1 MMQFDCIFIPGGGLL
16 PGGTLPPW
24 TVARLEQ
31 ALSQKERTRWI
42 ACLSGGTVHKPPLLN
57 KDGFPIFESHAAANF
72 LVSKGTHPQQILT
85 EISSYDTIGNA
96 YFSRLLFSDP
106 LQFDRLLIVT
116 SEFHMPRTRAAFEWI
131 YGLTPFPVEYQ
142 LIFQT
147 VPDRGLSPQVL
158 KTRTAREKKSLEKMR
173 ITQTGITTLN
183 AFHSWLYSEH
193 TAYSVS
199 PRPGSLT
206 GDVLESY

>member
-24 TVARLEQ
+24 TVARLEH
-31 ALSQKERTRWI
+31 ALSQKEQTRWI

-96 YFSRLLFSDP
+96 YFS
-106 LQFDRLLIVT
+106 

-131 YGLTPFPVEYQ
+131 YGLTPLPVEYQ

-158 KTRTAREKKSLEKMR
+158 KARTAREKKSLEKMR

>member
-1 MMQFDCIFIPGGGLL
+1 MMQVDCIFIPGGGLL
-16 PGGTLPPW
+16 PGGILPPW
-24 TVARLEQ
+24 TMARLEH

-42 ACLSGGTVHKPPLLN
+42 AWLSGGTIHKPPLLN

-72 LVSKGTHPQQILT
+72 LVSKGTNPHQILT

-106 LQFDRLLIVT
+106 LQFDRLLVIT
-116 SEFHMPRTRAAFEWI
+116 SEFHMPRTQVAFEWI
-131 YGLTPFPVEYQ
+131 YGLTPLPVEYQ

-147 VPDRGLSPQVL
+147 VSDRGLSPQAF
-158 KTRTAREKKSLEKMR
+158 KARTAREKKSLEKMR
-173 ITQTGITTLN
+173 ITQTDITTLN
-183 AFHSWLYSEH
+183 AFHTWLYSEH
-193 TAYSVS
+193 SAYNAS
-199 PRPGSLT
+199 PHPGSLT

>member
-1 MMQFDCIFIPGGGLL
+1 MMQVDCIFVPGGGLL
-16 PGGTLPPW
+16 PGGILPPW
-24 TVARLEQ
+24 TVARLDY

-42 ACLSGGTVHKPPLLN
+42 ACLSGGTVHKPPPLN
-57 KDGFPIFESHAAANF
+57 KDGFSIFESHAAGNY

-106 LQFDRLLIVT
+106 LQFDRLLVIT
-116 SEFHMPRTRAAFEWI
+116 SEFHMQRTRAAFEWI
-131 YGLTPFPVEYQ
+131 YGLTPLPVEYK
-142 LIFQT
+142 LRFET
-147 VPDRGLSPQVL
+147 VPDKGLSPQVL

-173 ITQTGITTLN
+173 KMQMHITTLD

-193 TAYSVS
+193 SAYSVS